1 MFLFVLYGLVNDL
14 KFNGFI
20 IFKDVFFILNLY
32 FVFFDEKIF
41 LDLYDFKFERFLDE
55 KGNFKN
61 IDKVLVFLFGK

>member
-1 MFLFVLYGLVNDL
+1 MFLFVLYGLVSDL
-14 KFNGFI
+14 KFNRFI